1 MNGQPFG
8 IIPRNKFQIN
18 HFLKSNNRFSS
29 FGISEKERIEKSGS
43 ERGGGGDELKCPP
56 NWLQK

>member
-56 NWLQK
+56 NW